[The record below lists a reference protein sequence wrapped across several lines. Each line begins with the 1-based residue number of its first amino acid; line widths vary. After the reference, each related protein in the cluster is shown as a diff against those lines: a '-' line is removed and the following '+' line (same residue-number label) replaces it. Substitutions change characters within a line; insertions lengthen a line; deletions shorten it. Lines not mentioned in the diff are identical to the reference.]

1 MKREHNC
8 EVLTNLLVFESEDDL
23 NGSSIESTHATAEAH
38 ELVQVGHP
46 FRAGLRVFMGNDDA
60 LSSREMILRVLS

>member
-1 MKREHNC
+1 M
-8 EVLTNLLVFESEDDL
+8 FESEDDL